1 MRASIPSC
9 QHDQISR
16 SASTNSRMRGTGR
29 LHGMLKRFSMCGLIC
44 EPRPRMNR
52 PFEYACRSQ
61 PTLATVIGL
70 RANATAMLVP
80 SSIVVVC
87 SAASTSGRN
96 GSWLISAVQQQS

>member
-1 MRASIPSC
+1 M
-9 QHDQISR
+9 
-16 SASTNSRMRGTGR
+16 
-29 LHGMLKRFSMCGLIC
+29 K
-44 EPRPRMNR
+44 R

-61 PTLATVIGL
+61 PMFATVIGV

-87 SAASTSGRN
+87 SAASTRGRK